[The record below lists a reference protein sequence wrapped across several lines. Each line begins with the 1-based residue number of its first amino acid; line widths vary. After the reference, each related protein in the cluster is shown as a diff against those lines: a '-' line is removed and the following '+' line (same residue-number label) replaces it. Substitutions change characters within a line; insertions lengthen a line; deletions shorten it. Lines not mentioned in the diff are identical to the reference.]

1 MYERFYGLQERP
13 FDLSPDPR
21 FLFLSNKHR
30 EALTH
35 LRYGLSGRPGVTVL
49 IGEAGNGKTT
59 LVKTALQSIQ
69 ASETKIVQL
78 SNPTLTRSELLQYP
92 TGGFGFTP
100 QAASSKT
107 RFLAELEQ
115 AIHKGDGVL
124 ALL

>member
-30 EALTH
+30 EALTP
-35 LRYGLSGRPGVTVL
+35 LLDGLSGRPGVTVL
-49 IGEAGNGKTT
+49 IGEAGTGKTT

-69 ASETKIVQL
+69 SSATKIVQL
-78 SNPTLTRSELLQYP
+78 SNPTLTRSEFFEYL
-92 TGGFGFTP
+92 TEGFGFTP
-100 QAASSKT
+100 QAATSKT

-115 AIHKGDGVL
+115 EIH
-124 ALL
+124 